1 MTKRYN
7 RVMNVAM
14 TKKQLLNCVDQMNSG
29 LLITDENGVIKY
41 FNNAYLQLTKLSGL
55 EIGDNIMTYYHQELL
70 RVSLP
75 VSKRFIQRIRLS
87 DNLHRVRMAFLSS
100 VVRKR

>member
-55 EIGDNIMTYYHQELL
+55 EIGDNIMTYYHQGIIK
-70 RVSLP
+70 
-75 VSKRFIQRIRLS
+75 SKPACIEAIHSENKIIRQFTQS
-87 DNLHRVRMAFLSS
+87 EDCIRHNKSP
-100 VVRKR
+100 